1 MHRDGGLFTPNNTER
16 PAEGKHLIGGAGV
29 AVYELQENFLR
40 IAHVGSEHGC
50 ILQRENSD
58 GYST

>member
-1 MHRDGGLFTPNNTER
+1 MTPNSTER

-40 IAHVGSEHGC
+40 IAHVGSEH
-50 ILQRENSD
+50 D